1 MASIEDIDSL
11 INNCATYENHMEIA
25 LVVYTLLK
33 DKYRYI
39 GENKW
44 EYNDNNVW
52 KKDINTSNLRNDIN
66 TIVCNKFIS
75 KSIEW
80 INKYNIETNSDIK
93 YTYKYR
99 YDGII
104 DIVVNLKN
112 KKYATSIIKES
123 KQYFTLWDNT

>member
-44 EYNDNNVW
+44 EYCDNNVW
-52 KKDINTSNLRNDIN
+52 KKDINTANLRNDIN

-75 KSIEW
+75 KSLEW
-80 INKYNIETNSDIK
+80 INKYNLETNSDIK

-123 KQYFTLWDNT
+123 KQYFTLWDKT